1 MATKK
6 TDFESALARLE
17 EIVRALDS
25 GSEGLEKSLKLYE
38 EGVALVRTC
47 AATLE
52 EAEQKVKM
60 LSLRPDGTAELTDFE
75 TDGGTDE

>member
-6 TDFESALARLE
+6 TDFEAALARLE

-25 GSEGLEKSLKLYE
+25 GAEGLERSLKLYE
-38 EGVALVRTC
+38 EGVALVRAC

-52 EAEQKVKM
+52 KAEQKVKM
-60 LSLRPDGTAELTDFE
+60 LSLRPDGTAALTDFE
-75 TDGGTDE
+75 ADGGTDE